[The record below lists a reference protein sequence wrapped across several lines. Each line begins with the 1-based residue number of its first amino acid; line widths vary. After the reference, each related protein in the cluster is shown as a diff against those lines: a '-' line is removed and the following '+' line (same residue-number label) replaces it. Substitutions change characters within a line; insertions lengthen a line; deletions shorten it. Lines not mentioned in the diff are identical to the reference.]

1 MKYIIQIYILVFLI
15 PILGFSQTFV
25 STTAENKN
33 VVLEQFTGI
42 YCGFC
47 PDGHAIGNALYA
59 ANPGDVFLSRIH
71 AGGYSNPNGPSD
83 PDFQTIYGGAIDAA
97 SGLAGY
103 PAGTVNRRNFESN
116 GISPQ
121 GSSGTTALSR
131 GDWAAA
137 LAVVTGESSYVNVAA
152 QANYDMSTGILTVN
166 SESYFTSNSTA
177 SSNSLHVKITQNNT
191 PGPQSG
197 AQNYNPSQI
206 IIGPW
211 SPTYNHQY
219 MFRHLMDGAN
229 GLAFTTTS
237 AGTFTPNTHTWNV
250 PTNLSAGQTT
260 SGYFPNLDPINMSAI
275 VFITDD
281 ASGEIVTGNE
291 TVVVPV
297 FPNDYDIN
305 VTASSANDVIC
316 ASTTDIEVT
325 FRNYGSQTLT
335 SCDFTYD
342 INGGTP
348 ATYNWTGNMA
358 SGATETVTI
367 TNVSFTPQASN
378 TVNWVASNPN
388 GHTDQNLS
396 NNSSFANFIH
406 FDQDGQVV
414 SGISPGN
421 INIDITTD
429 GYGSETTW
437 EIVGDD
443 GIIYASGGPYS
454 SNTTYNI
461 DVTLPAGQCFEFI
474 LYDSY
479 GDGMC
484 CTNGIGSFYV
494 YDDNMVYVFQGN
506 STNLSN
512 FSEIR
517 EQFSTGIPIYG
528 CTDSTTSNYDPLAT
542 ADDGSCI
549 YIGCMDSLSCNYSPL
564 ATIDDGSCI
573 AQIDTTWL
581 PSVTICGNNYTF
593 PWGGSCLCGPGLKTI
608 TYFNVNGECDST
620 VAMYLIT
627 NSLSYN
633 TIFDT
638 VCGNYLWNG
647 NNYNSSG
654 TYYWTGQNS
663 AGCDSSVT
671 LNLTILDTFLTT
683 THYTACD
690 SYTWNGTVYDSSGVY
705 SNIYVFSNG
714 CDSTIALDLTINN
727 SSNTTISISSCDSYV
742 WDGITY
748 DSTDQYTNQYTNL
761 NGCDSTVTLNLT
773 INYPTSSLWLD
784 SALGSYVW
792 NGNTYSASGTYT
804 ALFTNSLGCDSTAIL
819 ELLIFANTWDC
830 FGGSCIDPGTGQ
842 GTYASLSACQSN
854 CVLPT
859 WDCISGVVCVDQGTG
874 QGTYASL
881 SACQANCSNTSIE
894 VHNINNFKIYPNPSS
909 DIFNITFNSETIQD
923 LSIRI
928 LNVVGAEIYL
938 ENKPDF
944 IGEYTKQ
951 INLDDYGKGIYFLEI
966 ETSTGVVNKKLIL
979 QESPVQTAT
988 IKVKPL

>member
-1 MKYIIQIYILVFLI
+1 MKKLLLILLCL
-15 PILGFSQTFV
+15 PILGYSQTFV
-25 STTAENKN
+25 STTPENKN
-33 VVLEQFTGI
+33 VVLEEFTGI
-42 YCGFC
+42 YCTFC
-47 PDGHAIGNALYA
+47 PDGHVIAQALHD
-59 ANPGDVFLSRIH
+59 ANPNDVFIIKIH
-71 AGGYSNPNGPSD
+71 TGGYATPNGPND
-83 PDFQTIYGGAIDAA
+83 PDFQTIYGGAIGSA

-103 PAGTVNRRNFESN
+103 PAGTINRSTFSS
-116 GISPQ
+116 ISPQ
-121 GSSGTTALSR
+121 GSAGSTALSR
-131 GDWAAA
+131 GSWPAAA
-137 LAVVTGESSYVNVAA
+137 TLIMADPSEVNVAA
-152 QANYDMSTGILTVN
+152 QANYDMGSGVLTVN
-166 SESYFTSNSTA
+166 TESYFTSTGNSGTY
-177 SSNSLHVKITQNNT
+177 NLHVAVVMNNVA
-191 PGPQSG
+191 GPQSG
-197 AQNYNPSQI
+197 ASNFNPGAI
-206 IIGPW
+206 IPGPW
-211 SPTYNHQY
+211 SPTYNHQQ
-219 MFRHLMDGAN
+219 MMVHLMDGAT
-229 GLAFTTTS
+229 GLAFTSST
-237 AGTFTPNTHTWNV
+237 AGTFVPNTHTWSV
-250 PTNLSAGQTT
+250 PAQMQGDGSGSTTGFFPDHDPTNFDVVAYITESATNT
-260 SGYFPNLDPINMSAI
+260 
-275 VFITDD
+275 
-281 ASGEIVTGNE
+281 IVTGFQAS
-291 TVVVPV
+291 VIPI
-297 FPNDYDIN
+297 FPNQYDAN
-305 VTASSANDVIC
+305 VTASSANDVVC

-325 FRNYGSQTLT
+325 FKNYGSDTLT
-335 SCDFTYD
+335 SLDLTYD
-342 INGGTP
+342 INSGTP
-348 ATYNWTGNMA
+348 FTYNWIGNMA
-358 SGATETVTI
+358 SGATETVAI

-429 GYGSETTW
+429 AYGSETTW
-437 EIVGDD
+437 EIVGED

-454 SNTTYNI
+454 NNTTYNI
-461 DVTLPAGQCFEFI
+461 DVTVPAGQCFEFI

-484 CTNGIGSFYV
+484 CTNGIGSCYV
-494 YDDNMVYVFQGN
+494 YDDNIVYVFQGN
-506 STNLSN
+506 YTNLSN

-549 YIGCMDSLSCNYSPL
+549 YIGCMYSLSCNYSPL

-727 SSNTTISISSCDSYV
+727 SSNTTISITSCDSYV

-804 ALFTNSLGCDSTAIL
+804 ALFTNLLGCDSTAIL

-830 FGGSCIDPGTGQ
+830 VGGSCIDPGTGQ

-894 VHNINNFKIYPNPSS
+894 EHNINNFKIYPNPSS

-938 ENKPDF
+938 ENKADF

-951 INLDDYGKGIYFLEI
+951 ISLDDYGKGIYFLEI
-966 ETSTGVVNKKLIL
+966 RTSTGVVNKKLIL
-979 QESPVQTAT
+979 Q
-988 IKVKPL
+988 

>member
-1 MKYIIQIYILVFLI
+1 MNYKINLIMKYIIQIYILVFLI
-15 PILGFSQTFV
+15 PIFGFSQTFV
-25 STTAENKN
+25 STTPENKN

-59 ANPGDVFLSRIH
+59 ANSGDLFLSRIH

-83 PDFQTIYGGAIDAA
+83 PDFNTIYGGAINAA

-152 QANYDMSTGILTVN
+152 QASYDMSTGILTVN

-206 IIGPW
+206 IAGPW

-297 FPNDYDIN
+297 FPNDYDIY

-367 TNVSFTPQASN
+367 TNVSFSPVANVGQTPGNVVSW
-378 TVNWVASNPN
+378 TASNPN
-388 GHTDQNLS
+388 GQVDQNAS
-396 NNSSFANFIH
+396 NNSSSSKFTHKDLSGEVLNGIDAGTIN
-406 FDQDGQVV
+406 V
-414 SGISPGN
+414 SIL
-421 INIDITTD
+421 TD
-429 GYGSETTW
+429 GYGSETSW
-437 EIVGDD
+437 DIKDESGNVVG
-443 GIIYASGGPYS
+443 SGGPYS
-454 SNTTYNI
+454 NNTQINETAIVSAQLCY
-461 DVTLPAGQCFEFI
+461 TFT

-484 CTNGIGSFYV
+484 CTNGVGQALITDANGNVIFEGDPMNLQNFTEIGQAFHTGSSVGATLDWECSPFGCVEGTPGLGTFFTQSQCESDPTNGCYV
-494 YDDNMVYVFQGN
+494 GPAWDCDATLGCVDVGTGGTGTYNSEQECLDDA
-506 STNLSN
+506 TN
-512 FSEIR
+512 
-517 EQFSTGIPIYG
+517 P
-528 CTDSTTSNYDPLAT
+528 C
-542 ADDGSCI
+542 
-549 YIGCMDSLSCNYSPL
+549 
-564 ATIDDGSCI
+564 
-573 AQIDTTWL
+573 
-581 PSVTICGNNYTF
+581 
-593 PWGGSCLCGPGLKTI
+593 GGSVG
-608 TYFNVNGECDST
+608 
-620 VAMYLIT
+620 
-627 NSLSYN
+627 
-633 TIFDT
+633 
-638 VCGNYLWNG
+638 
-647 NNYNSSG
+647 
-654 TYYWTGQNS
+654 
-663 AGCDSSVT
+663 
-671 LNLTILDTFLTT
+671 
-683 THYTACD
+683 
-690 SYTWNGTVYDSSGVY
+690 
-705 SNIYVFSNG
+705 
-714 CDSTIALDLTINN
+714 INE
-727 SSNTTISISSCDSYV
+727 NTTEF
-742 WDGITY
+742 
-748 DSTDQYTNQYTNL
+748 
-761 NGCDSTVTLNLT
+761 
-773 INYPTSSLWLD
+773 
-784 SALGSYVW
+784 AL
-792 NGNTYSASGTYT
+792 
-804 ALFTNSLGCDSTAIL
+804 
-819 ELLIFANTWDC
+819 
-830 FGGSCIDPGTGQ
+830 
-842 GTYASLSACQSN
+842 
-854 CVLPT
+854 
-859 WDCISGVVCVDQGTG
+859 
-874 QGTYASL
+874 
-881 SACQANCSNTSIE
+881 
-894 VHNINNFKIYPNPSS
+894 YPNPA
-909 DIFNITFNSETIQD
+909 QD
-923 LSIRI
+923 VLSIDGVFQSI
-928 LNVVGAEIYL
+928 EIYNL
-938 ENKPDF
+938 VGKLVLASDNKS
-944 IGEYTKQ
+944 E
-951 INLDDYGKGIYFLEI
+951 INISSLANGSYY
-966 ETSTGVVNKKLIL
+966 VNILTDSAVIKKKITV
-979 QESPVQTAT
+979 S
-988 IKVKPL
+988 K